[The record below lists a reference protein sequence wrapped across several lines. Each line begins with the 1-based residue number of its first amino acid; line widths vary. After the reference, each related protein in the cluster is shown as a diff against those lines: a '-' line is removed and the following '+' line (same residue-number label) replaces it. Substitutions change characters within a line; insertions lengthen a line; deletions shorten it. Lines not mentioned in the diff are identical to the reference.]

1 MPDWGDIYPKYH
13 TSVMKC
19 PIPFSV
25 EELLKSTQGAAPEK
39 SRTIDLVLQTLCRCE
54 PFVRT
59 VVRLVRD
66 SGGSLEDGQD
76 MLQESLIQLMHN
88 LQSGRYD
95 GLSSVENYAL
105 GIVKNRLLNFVRK
118 KRETPLSAYENSQTN
133 PIQQVVLSTA
143 APREGNPEEI
153 LHETE
158 RSGLLWQMVSRLT
171 GRCPRLLTL
180 WAKGLSHAEIATA
193 LGMSE
198 KKAKERTYE
207 CRKHLREWIS
217 THPRYRELLWSVD

>member
-1 MPDWGDIYPKYH
+1 MAKWGDICPDYY
-13 TSVMKC
+13 TSFMKC

-25 EELLKSTQGAAPEK
+25 EELLNKIHEKAAEK
-39 SRTIDLVLQTLCRCE
+39 SRAIDLVLQALSQCE

-66 SGGSLEDGQD
+66 KGGNLEDGQD
-76 MLQESLIQLMHN
+76 MVQESLIQLMQN

-105 GIVKNRLLNFVRK
+105 GIVKNRLLNFARK
-118 KRETPLSAYENSQTN
+118 KRETPLTTYQSSQTD
-133 PIQQVVLSTA
+133 PIIPIAFYTDTTE
-143 APREGNPEEI
+143 APNPEQK

-158 RSGLLWQMVSRLT
+158 RSRLLWQLVSQLS
-171 GRCPRLLTL
+171 GRCPQLLTL
-180 WAKGLSHAEIATA
+180 WAKGLSHAEIAA
-193 LGMSE
+193 ELGMSE

-207 CRKHLREWIS
+207 CRKDLREHIA
-217 THPRYRELLWSVD
+217 TLPEYRDLLQSVD

>member
-1 MPDWGDIYPKYH
+1 MPEWGDIYPDYH
-13 TSVMKC
+13 TSFMKC

-25 EELLKSTQGAAPEK
+25 AELLKKIQGGATEK
-39 SRTIDLVLQTLCRCE
+39 SRAIDLVLQILSQCE

-66 SGGSLEDGQD
+66 KGGNLEDGQD
-76 MLQESLIQLMHN
+76 MVQESLIQLMQN

-118 KRETPLSAYENSQTN
+118 KRETPLTTYQSGQTDPITSIAFSAD
-133 PIQQVVLSTA
+133 TA
-143 APREGNPEEI
+143 EGLNPEQK

-158 RSGLLWQMVSRLT
+158 RSGLLWQLVGQLS
-171 GRCPRLLTL
+171 GRCPQLLTL
-180 WAKGLSHAEIATA
+180 WAKGLSHAEIAA
-193 LGMSE
+193 ELGMSE

-207 CRKHLREWIS
+207 CRKDLREHIAAL
-217 THPRYRELLWSVD
+217 PGYRELLRSID